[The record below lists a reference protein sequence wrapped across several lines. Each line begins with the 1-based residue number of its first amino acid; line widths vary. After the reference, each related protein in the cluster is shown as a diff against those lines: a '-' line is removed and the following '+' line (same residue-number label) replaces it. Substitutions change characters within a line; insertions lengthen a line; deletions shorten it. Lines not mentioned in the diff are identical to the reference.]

1 MYQQSL
7 EAVHLRPPSRKVRI
21 AILDTGVDMG
31 HRMIFS
37 LRPQIRD
44 GASWVEGT
52 WKIDADGHGTHTTS
66 IIGELAP
73 SAHIYMGK
81 IAVAKPGMPD
91 EIARVFEARGFLV
104 IVR

>member
-1 MYQQSL
+1 
-7 EAVHLRPPSRKVRI
+7 
-21 AILDTGVDMG
+21 MG

-37 LRPQIRD
+37 LRPRIKD
-44 GASWVEGT
+44 GESWVEGT

-73 SAHIYMGK
+73 SADIYMGK

-91 EIARVFEARGFLV
+91 EIAQVFEGHAFFV
-104 IVR
+104 AVH